1 MKKILVP
8 FDFTAPSEN
17 ALDLATQISE
27 RDGSAEIVLFHVIEH
42 PSEGRLKTIGGS
54 SSDPLA
60 NLYIAKMIEQTDLKL
75 RKVITNVLSKVTVN
89 SKIIVGNPYLSLA
102 NEVSHQDV
110 NLVVMGTAGIED
122 LENLFLSSN
131 AEKVVRNA
139 QCPVITIKDKID
151 IKKIKNIVFASNF
164 DEVRTGLVDY
174 VKKIQEFYGAQL
186 KIVKINTPANFTDTR
201 NDMAQMKEFVRV
213 NILDNYTLDIHNFN
227 NEEDGIVDFAEYV
240 GADVIMLGTHQRKG
254 ISHFF
259 NRSVAEDVV
268 NSSKCPVITVQLDA

>member
-110 NLVVMGTAGIED
+110 NLVVMGTAGMED

-151 IKKIKNIVFASNF
+151 IKKIKNIVFA
-164 DEVRTGLVDY
+164 
-174 VKKIQEFYGAQL
+174 
-186 KIVKINTPANFTDTR
+186 
-201 NDMAQMKEFVRV
+201 
-213 NILDNYTLDIHNFN
+213 
-227 NEEDGIVDFAEYV
+227 
-240 GADVIMLGTHQRKG
+240 
-254 ISHFF
+254 
-259 NRSVAEDVV
+259 
-268 NSSKCPVITVQLDA
+268 